1 MITTDSSSR
10 LQDQV
15 SRAFLPIL
23 LFVVIACSSFKSVGR
38 RPTDRAEDV
47 EGMQLRCD
55 ITGYAQNFLGLH
67 YRYAGVTPKTG
78 FDCSGFTS
86 YILREFNLKVSSCS
100 STQSRQGNRISLD
113 EVLPGDLVFFGRR
126 GHIQHVA
133 MVVEKTAEGI
143 MCVHSTCS
151 RGIIVENISTSKY
164 WKPKILFARDI
175 ISSQTAG

>member
-1 MITTDSSSR
+1 MITTDPSSR
-10 LQDQV
+10 LQDLV

-38 RPTDRAEDV
+38 RPSDRAEDV
-47 EGMQLRCD
+47 EAMQLRCD
-55 ITGYAQNFLGLH
+55 ITGYAQNFLGLR

-126 GHIQHVA
+126 GRIQHVA

-175 ISSQTAG
+175 ISGQTAG